1 MKRRYEINLFGLIYT
16 DSGMRDLGYS
26 FLPSETIIMIEELP
40 SCAPQLS
47 VHGQFSQ
54 AGEDEAEVD
63 FRV

>member
-1 MKRRYEINLFGLIYT
+1 
-16 DSGMRDLGYS
+16 MRDLGYS
-26 FLPSETIIMIEELP
+26 FLPSETVIMIEELP